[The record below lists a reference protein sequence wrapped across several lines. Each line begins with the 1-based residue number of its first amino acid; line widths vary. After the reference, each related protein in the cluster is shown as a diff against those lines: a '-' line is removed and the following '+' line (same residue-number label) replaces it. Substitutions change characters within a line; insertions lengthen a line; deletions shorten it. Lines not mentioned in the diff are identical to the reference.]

1 MRISENDIAKASEKY
16 EISANLLKHW
26 YKLMGT
32 EHLQAIYEVYVWHA
46 RQSHLWNIAKCLPKV
61 YQEIVAKF
69 YKSHASIRRR
79 EKGQKTKEKMIVEE
93 IDARRETTP
102 FHKEIAQAYRK
113 LKAGKLSLENYLS
126 LTNV

>member
-1 MRISENDIAKASEKY
+1 VEDAYLSRK
-16 EISANLLKHW
+16 
-26 YKLMGT
+26 
-32 EHLQAIYEVYVWHA
+32 
-46 RQSHLWNIAKCLPKV
+46 NIAKCLPKV